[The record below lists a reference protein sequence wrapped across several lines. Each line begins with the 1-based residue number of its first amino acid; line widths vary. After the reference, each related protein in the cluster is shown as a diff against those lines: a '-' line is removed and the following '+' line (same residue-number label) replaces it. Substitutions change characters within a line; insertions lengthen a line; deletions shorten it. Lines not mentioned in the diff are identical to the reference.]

1 MVKRKRSVELS
12 NTRQNRNVNRKQVVK
27 DNRLQIIID
36 YIKMNRNNNRIL
48 SLIKKYT
55 QNDSKLDISQ
65 LHVLLLRFLR
75 EIKSSFENVLRHDA
89 INDHSIEYLI
99 FINNIRQLTQTMQE
113 LSIDE
118 TVVIKQNHTI
128 YKILIK
134 DEYKNYIKK
143 KKTPY
148 GFEIEFSAM
157 IIMTIATQKLIDIG
171 NLHKIDDIFDMLDQ
185 HTVSS
190 RESASR
196 SPMKSVSRSPMKSVS
211 RSPMKSVSK
220 YTILS
225 KSPAKTSLKS
235 PTKTSSKSP
244 TKTSSKSPTKTASK
258 SPTKTASKYVISS
271 KLRAISV

>member
-1 MVKRKRSVELS
+1 MVKRKQSVELS

-36 YIKMNRNNNRIL
+36 YIKMNGNKNRIL

-55 QNDSKLDISQ
+55 QNDSKLDINQ

-75 EIKSSFENVLRHDA
+75 EIKSSFENVLRHDV
-89 INDHSIEYLI
+89 INDRSIQYLI
-99 FINNIRQLTQTMQE
+99 FINNIRQLAQTMQE

-118 TVVIKQNHTI
+118 TVIIKQNHTI

-143 KKTPY
+143 KKTHS

-185 HTVSS
+185 QTVSS
-190 RESASR
+190 RESTS
-196 SPMKSVSRSPMKSVS
+196 SKSHV
-211 RSPMKSVSK
+211 KSVSK
-220 YTILS
+220 YTISSKSPVKKAS
-225 KSPAKTSLKS
+225 KSPAKTA
-235 PTKTSSKSP
+235 SKSP
-244 TKTSSKSPTKTASK
+244 VKTASK
-258 SPTKTASKYVISS
+258 SPVKTAINRFY
-271 KLRAISV
+271 L